1 MMAFECCWLG
11 DIKKK
16 ITKKKVAIRDGD

>member
-1 MMAFECCWLG
+1 MAFECCWLG